1 MPYIRSLAADDHPP
15 ERVIWGGGGS
25 RSANRS
31 EQRYSVWPLPPAGV
45 LAFVCEW
52 PANDIPVT
60 RVEIDG
66 TAIRQ
71 AGRKAAKP

>member
-1 MPYIRSLAADDHPP
+1 MVKPSPP
-15 ERVIWGGGGS
+15 ERVIWAGGGMS
-25 RSANRS
+25 RANRS
-31 EQRYSVWPLPPAGV
+31 EQDYVVWPLPPAGP

-66 TAIRQ
+66 TAILR
-71 AGRKAAKP
+71 AGEEAAGA